1 MMTVT
6 LQDVLT
12 ILGATVVAMLAPI
25 GLLSLIE
32 DYRDRRERKLQRKFD
47 NLESNLRQELN
58 ELRKELFEKIN
69 VVRDRIKP
77 Y

>member
-1 MMTVT
+1 MTVT

-12 ILGATVVAMLAPI
+12 ILGAMVVAMLAPI

-32 DYRDRRERKLQRKFD
+32 DCRDRRERKLQMKFD
-47 NLESNLRQELN
+47 NLESNLRKELN
-58 ELRKELFEKIN
+58 ELQREVGEKIN
-69 VVRDRIKP
+69 AVRNHLKP